1 MQFLIKKIQIFSE
14 PWIQD
19 LVPLLK
25 KSEDQEEENQQTEL
39 DALETS
45 LISLDLDKAEYE
57 EHDISLQSLGAA
69 MEELE
74 KSEHEKLLD
83 VDDDIVEIT
92 ERSTDNEVDIFEVKY
107 INKAM
112 PSKIIK
118 SKQLVKVSTPIYDN
132 LWQTQFYKLY

>member
-1 MQFLIKKIQIFSE
+1 
-14 PWIQD
+14 
-19 LVPLLK
+19 
-25 KSEDQEEENQQTEL
+25 
-39 DALETS
+39 
-45 LISLDLDKAEYE
+45 
-57 EHDISLQSLGAA
+57 